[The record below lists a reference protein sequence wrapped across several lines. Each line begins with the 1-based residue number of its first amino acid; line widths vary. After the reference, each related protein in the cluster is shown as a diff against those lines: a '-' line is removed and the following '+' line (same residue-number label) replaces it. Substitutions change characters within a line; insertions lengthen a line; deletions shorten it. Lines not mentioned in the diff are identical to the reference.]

1 MEKEIYDGLVK
12 NRPYL
17 WWWVKDKDA
26 LSIESIVEGVLAY
39 GDMEDVLKLFEI
51 MGRETVKII
60 FLKQTTGRRHNYRPQ
75 TVNFFKKV
83 FSRNA

>member
-1 MEKEIYDGLVK
+1 MQDELYEQLVK
-12 NRPYL
+12 KRPYL

-39 GDMEDVLKLFEI
+39 GDMEDALKLFEI
-51 MGRETVKII
+51 VGRENVKII
-60 FLKQTTGRRHNYRPQ
+60 FLKQASGRRHNYRPQ